1 MLISI
6 NPDNPE
12 NRKIE
17 QVVEELSRGG
27 VIIYPTDTV
36 YGLGCDI
43 FQAKSIERICRL
55 RKLDVAKAN
64 LTIICKD
71 IAQLS
76 SYTKQLENVIF
87 KVIKKNTPGPFTF
100 VLKSGNE
107 IPKIFKNRRKTIG
120 VRIPANK
127 IAQSII
133 EELGH
138 PILSISLKSEDE
150 ILEYFTDP
158 TEIYD
163 DFQKLVDLVVDG
175 GMGKNVPSAIIDC
188 SEGDINILREGEV
201 ALEY

>member
-1 MLISI
+1 MLLSI

-12 NRKIE
+12 NRKVL
-17 QVVEELSRGG
+17 QVVEALKSGG

-36 YGLGCDI
+36 YGLGCDM
-43 FQAKSIERICRL
+43 FHTKAIERICRL
-55 RKLDVAKAN
+55 RKLDIAKAN

-76 SYTKQLENVIF
+76 RFTKQIDNAIF
-87 KVIKKNTPGPFTF
+87 KILKKNTPGPFTF
-100 VLKSGNE
+100 ILKSGNE

-120 VRIPANK
+120 IRIPANK

-138 PILSISLKSEDE
+138 PILSISLKSDDE

-163 DFQKLVDLVVDG
+163 DFHKQVDLVVDG

-188 SEGDINILREGEV
+188 SEGVTNILREGEV

>member
-6 NPDNPE
+6 NQNNPE
-12 NRKIE
+12 IRKLR
-17 QVVEELSRGG
+17 QVVEVLERGG

-43 FQAKSIERICRL
+43 FQPKSIEKICRI
-55 RKLDVAKAN
+55 RNMDVAKAH

-76 SYTKQLENVIF
+76 RYTKQIDNSIF
-87 KVIKKNTPGPFTF
+87 KVLKKNTPGPFTF

-107 IPKIFKNRRKTIG
+107 VPKIFKNRRKTIG
-120 VRIPANK
+120 IRIPDNS

-133 EELGH
+133 EELDH
-138 PILSISLKSEDE
+138 PILSISLKSDDE

-158 TEIYD
+158 SEIHD
-163 DFQKLVDLVVDG
+163 DYQKLVDLVIDG
-175 GMGKNVPSAIIDC
+175 GIGKNVPSAVIDC
-188 SEGDINILREGEV
+188 TEGSINILREGDID
-201 ALEY
+201 LEY